1 MADKQ
6 LEQDEIYFEFAADFK
21 MLRLLRDSTANLLS
35 KLGFSS
41 EAINNTLLIIN
52 EAFADIIEYSY
63 DFDRTKIIIV
73 KVLITDAGVEFV
85 FRDFGRV
92 NEILQRLEKNRGTIQ
107 SDTKDISLIEKL
119 ADDYF
124 IKKVDKG
131 NELHIIKNK

>member
-1 MADKQ
+1 LADKQ
-6 LEQDEIYFEFAADFK
+6 MDQDEIYFEFAADFK
-21 MLRLLRDSTANLLS
+21 MLRLLRDSVANLLS

-41 EAINNTLLIIN
+41 ETLNNALLIIN
-52 EAFADIIEYSY
+52 EAFTDIVEYSY

-85 FRDFGRV
+85 FRDFGRA
-92 NEILQRLEKNRGTIQ
+92 NEVLQRLGKNKETIQ

-124 IKKVDKG
+124 IKKMDKG